1 MEFTAMLLKIVAMI
15 SEACRNVDKLP
26 AALITGGIVQAA
38 AALALA
44 IFQSPSGIFASAG
57 FYVSGDLTQRHAIWM
72 LRTRS
77 NHLFD
82 RLEEISGMDFT
93 AVLLKIV
100 AMISEACRKVDKLP
114 AALITGGIVQAAV
127 ALALAIFRP
136 PAGIFVGHGEAP
148 LYLYYG
154 ILVVVIVFGL
164 VEASAGFYV
173 SGNLNRRRAIG
184 MTILWLR
191 HCVFTPARPLR
202 TFPSP
207 SGFP

>member
-1 MEFTAMLLKIVAMI
+1 M
-15 SEACRNVDKLP
+15 
-26 AALITGGIVQAA
+26 
-38 AALALA
+38 
-44 IFQSPSGIFASAG
+44 FQIGSRHHCPS
-57 FYVSGDLTQRHAIWM
+57 SGQDQ
-72 LRTRS
+72 S

-136 PAGIFVGHGEAP
+136 PAGIFVGHGEVP

-154 ILVVVIVFGL
+154 ILVVVIIFGL

-173 SGNLNRRRAIG
+173 SGDLHRRRTIG
-184 MTILWLR
+184 MTILWISVLPI
-191 HCVFTPARPLR
+191 VLVAGLG
-202 TFPSP
+202 
-207 SGFP
+207 GFLVVLK